1 MRLSLEP
8 VKFLQAASMSKEYL
22 PQFYLMLEQQVGIA
36 LDDTKQYLLESRLM
50 PVATRN
56 GYPDVYAL
64 IKSLIQSP
72 VGPLHWQAFEVLTT
86 NETSFFRDKHVF
98 DALRKTILPELI
110 ENRQKDKTL
119 RIWSSAC
126 SAGQEAYSLAM
137 MLREDFSQLNDW
149 TIYIQATDISEFV
162 LEKAKS
168 GVYSSM
174 EAHRGLDSHYLRK
187 YFDHIEKGAYQIKP
201 AIRQMVN
208 FSHHNLVGDWPFYP
222 KFDLIMLRNVLIY
235 FKQDVKDKVLSK
247 MQQRLNGNDSVL
259 ILGAAESIYLNDLY
273 KLVALD
279 KISYYKSNTLIK
291 V

>member
-1 MRLSLEP
+1 MKLFSEP
-8 VKFLQAASMSKEYL
+8 VKFQQVDSMSKEYL
-22 PQFYLMLEQQVGIA
+22 PQFYVMLEQQVGIA

-50 PVATRN
+50 PIASQN
-56 GYPDVYAL
+56 GYSDVYAL
-64 IKSLIQSP
+64 IKVLTQSP
-72 VGPLHWQAFEVLTT
+72 VGSLHWQAFEALTT

-98 DALRKTILPELI
+98 EALRKTILPELI
-110 ENRQKDKTL
+110 ENHKKDKTL

-137 MLREDFSQLNDW
+137 MLKEDFSHLHDW
-149 TIYIQATDISEFV
+149 TIYIQATDISDLI

-174 EAHRGLDSHYLRK
+174 EAHRGLDAHYLHK
-187 YFDHIEKGAYQIKP
+187 YFEHIDKGAYQVKP
-201 AIRQMVN
+201 LIRQMVN

-247 MQQRLNGNDSVL
+247 MQQQLSGSDSVL

-279 KISYYKSNTLIK
+279 KISYYKPNTLVK

>member
-1 MRLSLEP
+1 
-8 VKFLQAASMSKEYL
+8 MSKDYL

-50 PVATRN
+50 QFAAQN

-64 IKSLIQSP
+64 IKYLTQSP
-72 VGPLHWQAFEVLTT
+72 IGALHWQVFEALTT

-98 DALRKTILPELI
+98 EALKNKILPELI
-110 ENRQKDKTL
+110 ETRKKEKAL

-137 MLREDFSQLNDW
+137 MLREDFGHLNDW
-149 TIYIQATDISEFV
+149 TFYIQATDISEPI

-168 GVYSSM
+168 GIYSSM
-174 EAHRGLDSHYLRK
+174 EAHRGLDAHYLQK
-187 YFDHIEKGAYQIKP
+187 YFTHIEKGAYQVKP
-201 AIRQMVN
+201 SIRQMVN
-208 FSHHNLVGDWPFYP
+208 FSHHNLVGDWPYYP

-235 FKQDVKDKVLSK
+235 FRQDVKDKVLLK
-247 MQQRLNGNDSVL
+247 IHQQLNGSDSVL

-273 KLVALD
+273 SLVPLD
-279 KISYYKSNTLIK
+279 KISFYKPNAPVK

>member
-98 DALRKTILPELI
+98 DALRKMILPELI

-174 EAHRGLDSHYLRK
+174 EAHRGLDSHYLHK

>member
-1 MRLSLEP
+1 
-8 VKFLQAASMSKEYL
+8 MSKEYL

-137 MLREDFSQLNDW
+137 ILREDFSQLNDW

-174 EAHRGLDSHYLRK
+174 EAHRGLDSHYLHK

>member
-1 MRLSLEP
+1 MKSFSELVQFQS
-8 VKFLQAASMSKEYL
+8 VDSMSKEYL
-22 PQFYLMLEQQVGIA
+22 PQFYTMLEQQVGIA

-50 PVATRN
+50 PIAKQK
-56 GYPDVYAL
+56 GLPDVYAL
-64 IKSLIQSP
+64 IKLLIQSP
-72 VGPLHWQAFEVLTT
+72 LGALHWQVFEALTT

-98 DALRKTILPELI
+98 EALRTSILPELI
-110 ENRQKDKTL
+110 EHRKKDRTL

-126 SAGQEAYSLAM
+126 SAGQEVYSLAM
-137 MLREDFSQLNDW
+137 MLKEDFPMLHDW
-149 TIYIQATDISEFV
+149 TIYLQATDISELV

-168 GVYSSM
+168 GIYSSM
-174 EAHRGLDSHYLRK
+174 EAHRGLDDHFLNK
-187 YFDHIEKGAYQIKP
+187 YFESVEKGAFQIKP
-201 AIRQMVN
+201 SIRQMVN

-222 KFDLIMLRNVLIY
+222 KFDLILLRNVLIY
-235 FKQDVKDKVLSK
+235 FKQDAKDKVLSK
-247 MQQRLNGNDSVL
+247 MQQQLNGGDSVL

>member
-201 AIRQMVN
+201 AIRQMAN

>member
-1 MRLSLEP
+1 
-8 VKFLQAASMSKEYL
+8 MSKEYL
-22 PQFYLMLEQQVGIA
+22 PQFYTMLEQQVGIA

-50 PVATRN
+50 PIAQQK
-56 GYPDVYAL
+56 GLPDVYAL
-64 IKSLIQSP
+64 IKLLIQSP
-72 VGPLHWQAFEVLTT
+72 LSSLHWQVFEALTT

-98 DALRKTILPELI
+98 EALRTSILPELI
-110 ENRQKDKTL
+110 EQRKKDRTL

-126 SAGQEAYSLAM
+126 SAGQEVYSLAM
-137 MLREDFSQLNDW
+137 MLREDFPMLHDW
-149 TIYIQATDISEFV
+149 TIYLQATDISELV

-168 GVYSSM
+168 GIYSSM
-174 EAHRGLDSHYLRK
+174 EARRGLDDHFLHK
-187 YFDHIEKGAYQIKP
+187 YFESVEKGSFQIKP
-201 AIRQMVN
+201 SIRQMVN

-222 KFDLIMLRNVLIY
+222 KFDLILLRNVLIY
-235 FKQDVKDKVLSK
+235 FKQDAKDRVLSK
-247 MQQRLNGNDSVL
+247 MQQHLNGGDSVL

>member
-1 MRLSLEP
+1 
-8 VKFLQAASMSKEYL
+8 MSKEYL
-22 PQFYLMLEQQVGIA
+22 PQFYVMLEQQVGIA

-50 PVATRN
+50 PIAEKN
-56 GYPDVYAL
+56 GFADVYAL
-64 IKSLIQSP
+64 IKALIQSVP
-72 VGPLHWQAFEVLTT
+72 GPLHWQSFEALTT

-110 ENRQKDKTL
+110 ENRRKSKTL

-137 MLREDFSQLNDW
+137 MLREDFPMLNDW
-149 TIYIQATDISEFV
+149 TIYIQATDISELI
-162 LEKAKS
+162 LEKARA

-174 EAHRGLDSHYLRK
+174 EAHRGLDAHYLHK
-187 YFDHIEKGAYQIKP
+187 YFEKIEKGAYQIQP
-201 AIRQMVN
+201 AIRQMVH
-208 FSHHNLVGDWPFYP
+208 FSQHNLVGVWPFYP

-235 FKQDVKDKVLSK
+235 FKQETKDKVLSK
-247 MQQRLNGNDSVL
+247 MQQQLNGNDGVL
-259 ILGAAESIYLNDLY
+259 ILGAVESIYLNDLY

-279 KISYYKSNTLIK
+279 KISYYKPNVSVK

>member
-1 MRLSLEP
+1 
-8 VKFLQAASMSKEYL
+8 MSKEYL

-50 PVATRN
+50 PLATRN
-56 GYPDVYAL
+56 GYSDVYAL
-64 IKSLIQSP
+64 IKALVQSP
-72 VGPLHWQAFEVLTT
+72 IGSLHWQAFESLTT

-98 DALRKTILPELI
+98 EALRKTILPELI
-110 ENRQKDKTL
+110 ENRKKDKTL

-137 MLREDFSQLNDW
+137 MLREDFVQLNDW
-149 TIYIQATDISEFV
+149 TIYIQATDISELI

-168 GVYSSM
+168 GVYSST
-174 EAHRGLDSHYLRK
+174 EAHRGLDPHYLHK
-187 YFDHIEKGAYQIKP
+187 YFEHIEKGAYQIKP
-201 AIRQMVN
+201 VIRQMVN
-208 FSHHNLVGDWPFYP
+208 FSQHNLVGDWPFYP

-235 FKQDVKDKVLSK
+235 FKQDLKDKVLSK
-247 MQQRLNGNDSVL
+247 VQHQLNGNDSTL

-273 KLVALD
+273 KLVTLD
-279 KISYYKSNTLIK
+279 KISYYKPNTSIK

>member
-1 MRLSLEP
+1 
-8 VKFLQAASMSKEYL
+8 MSKEYL
-22 PQFYLMLEQQVGIA
+22 PQFYVMLERQVGIA

-50 PVATRN
+50 PVATQN

-64 IKSLIQSP
+64 IKVLTQTP
-72 VGPLHWQAFEVLTT
+72 VGPLHWKVFEALTT

-98 DALRKTILPELI
+98 EALRKKILPELI
-110 ENRQKDKTL
+110 ENRKKDRTL

-137 MLREDFSQLNDW
+137 MLREDFLQLNDW
-149 TIYIQATDISEFV
+149 TIYIQATDISESI

-174 EAHRGLDSHYLRK
+174 EAHRGLDTHYLHK
-187 YFDHIEKGAYQIKP
+187 YFEHIEKGAYQIKP

-247 MQQRLNGNDSVL
+247 MQQQLNGSDSIL
-259 ILGAAESIYLNDLY
+259 ILGAAESIYHNDLY

-279 KISYYKSNTLIK
+279 KISYYKPNTIVK

>member
-1 MRLSLEP
+1 
-8 VKFLQAASMSKEYL
+8 
-22 PQFYLMLEQQVGIA
+22 MLERQVGIA

-50 PVATRN
+50 PVAAQN

-64 IKSLIQSP
+64 IKVLTQTP
-72 VGPLHWQAFEVLTT
+72 VGPLHWKAFEALTT

-98 DALRKTILPELI
+98 EALRKKILPELI
-110 ENRQKDKTL
+110 ENRKKDRTL

-137 MLREDFSQLNDW
+137 MLREDFLQLNDW
-149 TIYIQATDISEFV
+149 TIYIQATDISESI

-168 GVYSSM
+168 GIYSSM
-174 EAHRGLDSHYLRK
+174 EAHRGLDTHYLHK
-187 YFDHIEKGAYQIKP
+187 YFEHIEKGAYQIKP

-247 MQQRLNGNDSVL
+247 MQQQLNGSDSIL
-259 ILGAAESIYLNDLY
+259 ILGAAESIYHNDLY

-279 KISYYKSNTLIK
+279 KISYYKPNTIVK

>member
-1 MRLSLEP
+1 
-8 VKFLQAASMSKEYL
+8 MSKDYL

-36 LDDTKQYLLESRLM
+36 LDDTKQYLLESRLL
-50 PVATRN
+50 PLAIKN

-64 IKSLIQSP
+64 IKHLTQSP
-72 VGPLHWQAFEVLTT
+72 IGATHWQAFEALTT

-98 DALRKTILPELI
+98 EALKKTILPELI
-110 ENRQKDKTL
+110 EARKKEKTL

-137 MLREDFSQLNDW
+137 LLREDFGHLSDW
-149 TIYIQATDISEFV
+149 TIEIKATDISELI

-174 EAHRGLDSHYLRK
+174 EAHRGLDAHYLQK
-187 YFDHIEKGAYQIKP
+187 YFTHLEKGSFQVKP
-201 AIRQMVN
+201 IIRQMVN
-208 FSHHNLVGDWPFYP
+208 FSHHNLVGNWPYYP

-235 FKQDVKDKVLSK
+235 FRQDAKDKVLLK
-247 MQQRLNGNDSVL
+247 MHQQLNGSDSVL

-273 KLVALD
+273 SLVPLD
-279 KISYYKSNTLIK
+279 KISFYKPNIPVK

>member
-137 MLREDFSQLNDW
+137 ILREDFSQLNDW

-174 EAHRGLDSHYLRK
+174 EAHRGLDSHYLHK

>member
-1 MRLSLEP
+1 
-8 VKFLQAASMSKEYL
+8 MSKEYL
-22 PQFYLMLEQQVGIA
+22 PQFYVMLERQVGIA

-50 PVATRN
+50 PIATQN

-64 IKSLIQSP
+64 IKVLTQTP
-72 VGPLHWQAFEVLTT
+72 VGRLHWQAFEALTT

-98 DALRKTILPELI
+98 EALRKKILPELI
-110 ENRQKDKTL
+110 ENRKKDRTL

-137 MLREDFSQLNDW
+137 MLREDFLQLNDW
-149 TIYIQATDISEFV
+149 TIYIQATDISESI

-174 EAHRGLDSHYLRK
+174 EAHRGLDTHYLHK
-187 YFDHIEKGAYQIKP
+187 YFEHIEKGAYQIKP

-247 MQQRLNGNDSVL
+247 IQQQLNGSESIL
-259 ILGAAESIYLNDLY
+259 ILGAAESIYQNDLY
-273 KLVALD
+273 KLITLD
-279 KISYYKSNTLIK
+279 KISYYKPNTIVK

>member
-1 MRLSLEP
+1 
-8 VKFLQAASMSKEYL
+8 MSKDYL

-36 LDDTKQYLLESRLM
+36 LDDTKQYLLESRLL
-50 PVATRN
+50 PLAIKN

-64 IKSLIQSP
+64 IKHLTQSP
-72 VGPLHWQAFEVLTT
+72 IGATHWQAFEALTT

-98 DALRKTILPELI
+98 EALKKTILPELI
-110 ENRQKDKTL
+110 EARKKEKTL

-137 MLREDFSQLNDW
+137 LWREEFGHLSDW
-149 TIYIQATDISEFV
+149 TFYIQATDISEPI

-168 GVYSSM
+168 GIYSSM
-174 EAHRGLDSHYLRK
+174 EAHRGLDAHYLQK
-187 YFDHIEKGAYQIKP
+187 YFTHLEKGSFEVKTV
-201 AIRQMVN
+201 IRQMVS
-208 FSHHNLVGDWPFYP
+208 FSHHNLVGDWPYYP

-235 FKQDVKDKVLSK
+235 FRQDAKDKVLLK
-247 MQQRLNGNDSVL
+247 MHQQLNGSDSVL

-273 KLVALD
+273 SLVPLD
-279 KISYYKSNTLIK
+279 KISFYKPNIPVK

>member
-1 MRLSLEP
+1 
-8 VKFLQAASMSKEYL
+8 MSKDYL

-50 PVATRN
+50 PLAAQN

-64 IKSLIQSP
+64 IKYLTQNPI
-72 VGPLHWQAFEVLTT
+72 GTTHWRAFEALTT

-98 DALRKTILPELI
+98 EALKNKILPELI
-110 ENRQKDKTL
+110 ETHKKEKTL

-137 MLREDFSQLNDW
+137 LLREEFGNLSDW
-149 TIYIQATDISEFV
+149 TFYIQATDISEPI

-168 GVYSSM
+168 GIYSSM
-174 EAHRGLDSHYLRK
+174 EAHRGLDTHYLQK
-187 YFDHIEKGAYQIKP
+187 YFTHIEKGAYQVKP
-201 AIRQMVN
+201 IIRQMVN
-208 FSHHNLVGDWPFYP
+208 FSHHNLVGDWPYYP

-235 FKQDVKDKVLSK
+235 FRQDMKDKVLLK
-247 MQQRLNGNDSVL
+247 MHQQLNGSDSIL

-273 KLVALD
+273 SLVPLD
-279 KISYYKSNTLIK
+279 KISFYKPNIPLK